1 MRKTIVRGVAVATLA
16 AVAMAAAALPASAA
30 AAPAEDEVVI
40 VDEPDTSDLH
50 NVYTVAPLGV
60 PVFGLIRSV
69 AGVPGKILP
78 SVGQ

>member
-1 MRKTIVRGVAVATLA
+1 M
-16 AVAMAAAALPASAA
+16 
-30 AAPAEDEVVI
+30 I